1 MLSPQDIPG
10 AAFLQMLLD
19 SCTRVLGVWLS
30 VWGLLVSLAFDHL
43 FLLLWVHTYYIRAQL
58 DVLVGFRTIS
68 YETYRSWLG
77 TFQDFF
83 FFLSLWFFFLFF
95 LFSFFSFSDYYLPC
109 FRSVC
114 RLEFS
119 IPCVFG
125 CWDEAG
131 AGSRVRAVVFLR
143 AVSRCC
149 TVLVFGTSMLY
160 TYPPWAEMAGL
171 MFQEVEYV
179 VDIV

>member
-83 FFLSLWFFFLFF
+83 FFFLFGFFFVFFCFLFF
-95 LFSFFSFSDYYLPC
+95 PFQIITCHVFALCAGWSSVSHVCSVAGTKREPGVVSEQLYFYVPFHVVVPYFSSAL
-109 FRSVC
+109 VC
-114 RLEFS
+114 CIHTPLGRRWLAS
-119 IPCVFG
+119 C
-125 CWDEAG
+125 
-131 AGSRVRAVVFLR
+131 SKKLN
-143 AVSRCC
+143 
-149 TVLVFGTSMLY
+149 ML
-160 TYPPWAEMAGL
+160 L
-171 MFQEVEYV
+171 
-179 VDIV
+179 I

>member
-83 FFLSLWFFFLFF
+83 FFFFFGFFFLFF
-95 LFSFFSFSDYYLPC
+95 FVFFFFLFRLLPAMFSLCVPVGVQYPMCVRLLG
-109 FRSVC
+109 RS
-114 RLEFS
+114 
-119 IPCVFG
+119 
-125 CWDEAG
+125 
-131 AGSRVRAVVFLR
+131 GSRESCQSSCISTCRFTLLYRTCLR
-143 AVSRCC
+143 H
-149 TVLVFGTSMLY
+149 
-160 TYPPWAEMAGL
+160 
-171 MFQEVEYV
+171 
-179 VDIV
+179 